1 MKPIITMINT
11 IQPLDAQASAIVQQ
25 HFDSLIKPR
34 GSLGVLEEMT
44 AQTAGIR
51 QATSLSLLN
60 KTIIHVVAQQGIPAP
75 SFISSPAITTVLLPL
90 LQEDQLKDETVL
102 QLIRQGMAAASLQI
116 DQGAEVLGIS
126 QDAITD
132 KSVQSLAGELMP
144 MTEQGKE
151 ALDKLVCLL
160 ERCENRPVAVLLGI
174 ILTGAARRVPVVLD
188 GLATAC
194 AALAACRLN
203 SNSSGYIIGVY
214 LSSYPEHEKIF
225 AMLGNK
231 PGLPL
236 RLSVGSGIGTI
247 LTLSLLD
254 AGIKALTEMGTF
266 AGAGVSAALQD
277 LPQRQDY

>member
-1 MKPIITMINT
+1 MNTIVKMINT
-11 IQPLDAQASAIVQQ
+11 IQPLDAQASAMVRQR
-25 HFDSLIKPR
+25 FDSLIKPR
-34 GSLGVLEEMT
+34 GSLGILEEMT

-51 QATSLSLLN
+51 QAAPLFLLN
-60 KTIIHVVAQQGIPAP
+60 KTIIHVAAQQGLPAP

-90 LQEDQLKDETVL
+90 LQQDQLKDGTVL
-102 QLIRQGMAAASLQI
+102 QLIRQGIAAASLQI
-116 DQGAEVLGIS
+116 DQGAEMLGIS

-132 KSVQSLAGELMP
+132 KSVQSLAGELLM
-144 MTEQGKE
+144 MQGQGKE

-160 ERCENRPVAVLLGI
+160 ERCENHPVAVLLGI

-203 SNSSGYIIGVY
+203 SNSGGYTIGVY
-214 LSSYPEHEKIF
+214 LSSYPEHEQIF
-225 AMLGNK
+225 AMLGHK

-266 AGAGVSAALQD
+266 DGAGVSAALQD